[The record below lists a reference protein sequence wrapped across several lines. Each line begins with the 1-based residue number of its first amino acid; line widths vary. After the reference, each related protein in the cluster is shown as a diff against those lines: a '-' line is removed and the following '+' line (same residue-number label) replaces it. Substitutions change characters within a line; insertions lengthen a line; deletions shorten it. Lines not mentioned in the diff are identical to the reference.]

1 MSRVV
6 CIAALV
12 LVATAAIP
20 TAQQSEAPVF
30 KSGVERVTVAA
41 VVRDSKG
48 KLVTNLRAQDFELLD
63 SGRRRPLIDVW
74 SEPSPAS
81 IAILVDASGSMATK
95 MDLAR
100 EAAQSVVAGLRP
112 SIDEVALFSFD
123 TELKELRPFSTHTDN
138 TQHAWSTTRPFGATS
153 LWDVIAQT
161 AREISERE
169 RRRALV
175 VITDGVD
182 SASKLKPDEVSAIA
196 SSVDV
201 PVYMLVVTFLEDT
214 GGDPQP
220 LQGPL
225 ADLAIWTGGDSAVIR
240 DALGAATAAR
250 HILTELQYQYVIA
263 FEPSSIPGWHPLSIK
278 TRKNGL
284 TVRARSGYTVGEKFH
299 KLGR

>member
-1 MSRVV
+1 MGRFF
-6 CIAALV
+6 CLAALV
-12 LVATAAIP
+12 AIAAAIP
-20 TAQQSEAPVF
+20 TAQQSEGPIF

-63 SGRRRPLIDVW
+63 SGRWRPLLDVW
-74 SEPSPAS
+74 TEPSPAS

-100 EAAQSVVAGLRP
+100 DAAQFVVAGIRP
-112 SIDEVALFSFD
+112 KIDEAALFSFD
-123 TELKELRPFSTHTDN
+123 TEVKELRPFSTQPDN

-161 AREISERE
+161 AREISDRE

-182 SASKLKPDEVSAIA
+182 SASKLRPDEVSAIA

-201 PVYMLVVTFLEDT
+201 PVYMLVITFLEDT
-214 GGDPQP
+214 SGDPQP

-225 ADLAIWTGGDSAVIR
+225 ADLAMWTGGDSAVIR
-240 DALGAATAAR
+240 DNLSAASTAR
-250 HILTELQYQYVIA
+250 HILTELQHQYVIA

-284 TVRARSGYTVGEKFH
+284 VVRARSGYTVGEKFH
-299 KLGR
+299 KTSR